1 MVFRNMLNHNVNR
14 QIHMYSWKFTS
25 FFPMTEITR
34 NYKIEFAVPLP
45 GELTILKKAEPVW
58 RNLEV
63 AEPILITI
71 MKSIGSS

>member
-1 MVFRNMLNHNVNR
+1 
-14 QIHMYSWKFTS
+14 
-25 FFPMTEITR
+25 MTEITR